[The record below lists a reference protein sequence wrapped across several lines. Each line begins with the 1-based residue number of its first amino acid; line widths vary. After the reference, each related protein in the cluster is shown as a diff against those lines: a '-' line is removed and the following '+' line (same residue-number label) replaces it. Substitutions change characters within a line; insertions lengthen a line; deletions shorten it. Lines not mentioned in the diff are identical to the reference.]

1 MTQRFSFYFRFYQC
15 LCSTKEPSCDFI
27 FELTPNMTC
36 PRFPYCY
43 QVISVTKTDLSDETI
58 DADSK
63 VFLCEA
69 RLAALNVSCRWQ
81 GINKETCFALSHFE
95 RPNNCRGCTNI
106 CWVGSSSVS
115 YEMTGDRNKPEAG
128 ECGSPR
134 TTPPLSSKI
143 SQTAA
148 ADGSSLNPSSTTT
161 EVSAS
166 KLLTSTEFSSLQPS
180 TTKDYPSL
188 QPSTPTDFSSLQPST
203 PTDFSSLQPSTRTD
217 FPSFQPSTTTGFSS
231 LQPSTADAPYPTASV
246 TTDVYL
252 PIEPVNVSNGDTS
265 GIQSHDNGNGNLVA
279 IGIGLACAILIA
291 LFIAFSLVLFR
302 RHRQRKSKEEAEKR
316 RISYIQP
323 YALSGQDYDGG
334 AHANNNL
341 FSSCAGDQFDFAKD
355 EHDYRTYDALG
366 NTYTD
371 IADGDVASPGPSDK
385 SKSDIDDYEFV
396 NEENFSKSPYNN
408 VEGRALC
415 ARVGGGTKG
424 DNTYN
429 KFNNGIVQSSPDF
442 LDNVPETYHMTS
454 TGKNG
459 MDEGGKGHK
468 KLRGGAGLS
477 KESVRG
483 DDLEM
488 YRMTSAKELDTAP
501 REEKEEAGH
510 VYNRL
515 RDGAGTSKGVVERDF
530 EIYNVAAGKFK
541 PHSENQTEK
550 VVSNSPEEPVNPYSV
565 ASIIDNDLVVSS
577 LEVKDGAGGSVGEED
592 RDDEGQGLSPSRK
605 PKSGF
610 TDSED
615 SRDAEST
622 EYFVLENDK
631 PRDTADKAGPTT
643 HGLETSPEKQSTECF
658 LPGNGTEKG
667 ATGEVIDTSLGD
679 HTQTEYFM
687 LEEKEGNVNGIARS
701 SSLSVDGEKNLYFLT
716 ENEHK
721 ETEYFALEDEAK
733 QANGDVGNHNLP
745 KDGLGNLYFLTDN
758 EQEETEYSLA
768 EEDVVKDGGYDLRQS
783 QPMDGLVSFD
793 LTGDGSG
800 LEGDYFMV
808 DGDVGTDDKLHGSD
822 ADNNTDRREGGARGN
837 LDSGIRISH
846 VYNEIPGDEDETE
859 YMEINDV
866 VK

>member
-1 MTQRFSFYFRFYQC
+1 MSY
-15 LCSTKEPSCDFI
+15 
-27 FELTPNMTC
+27 
-36 PRFPYCY
+36 
-43 QVISVTKTDLSDETI
+43 
-58 DADSK
+58 
-63 VFLCEA
+63 
-69 RLAALNVSCRWQ
+69 
-81 GINKETCFALSHFE
+81 E
-95 RPNNCRGCTNI
+95 RPLG
-106 CWVGSSSVS
+106 
-115 YEMTGDRNKPEAG
+115 RNKPEAG
-128 ECGSPR
+128 VCESPR
-134 TTPPLSSKI
+134 TTPPLSSGI
-143 SQTAA
+143 SQTAT

-161 EVSAS
+161 EVSTS
-166 KLLTSTEFSSLQPS
+166 KPLTS
-180 TTKDYPSL
+180 
-188 QPSTPTDFSSLQPST
+188 TDFSS
-203 PTDFSSLQPSTRTD
+203 SSPSTRTD
-217 FPSFQPSTTTGFSS
+217 VSLSKPSTT
-231 LQPSTADAPYPTASV
+231 DAPNTTALV
-246 TTDVYL
+246 TTDVHL
-252 PIEPVNVSNGDTS
+252 PTESVNVSSGDTS
-265 GIQSHDNGNGNLVA
+265 ATQSHDNGNGNLVA

-291 LFIAFSLVLFR
+291 LVIALSLVLFR

-323 YALSGQDYDGG
+323 YALSGHDYDGG
-334 AHANNNL
+334 AHTNNNL
-341 FSSCAGDQFDFAKD
+341 FSYCAADQFDFAKD

-371 IADGDVASPGPSDK
+371 IAEGAVAHPGPSDK
-385 SKSDIDDYEFV
+385 SKSDIDDYDFV
-396 NEENFSKSPYNN
+396 NEGNFPKSQYNN
-408 VEGRALC
+408 VEGRAFC

-429 KFNNGIVQSSPDF
+429 KLNNGISGSSLDF
-442 LDNVPETYHMTS
+442 LDNMPETYNMAP
-454 TGKNG
+454 TGEIG
-459 MDEGGKGHK
+459 MGEGGKGHNR
-468 KLRGGAGLS
+468 LRGGAGLS
-477 KESVRG
+477 KESFRG

-488 YRMTSAKELDTAP
+488 YRMASAKELDTIP
-501 REEKEEAGH
+501 REEKDEAGH

-515 RDGAGTSKGVVERDF
+515 IDGAGTSEGVVERAS
-530 EIYNVAAGKFK
+530 ETYNVAAGKFK
-541 PHSENQTEK
+541 PDCENQT
-550 VVSNSPEEPVNPYSV
+550 VVSNSPEEPDNPYSV
-565 ASIIDNDLVVSS
+565 ASFIDNYPAVSF
-577 LEVKDGAGGSVGEED
+577 LGVKDGGGGWVGKENL
-592 RDDEGQGLSPSRK
+592 DDEGQGLSPSRK

-701 SSLSVDGEKNLYFLT
+701 SSLSVEGEKNLYFLT

-768 EEDVVKDGGYDLRQS
+768 EEDVVKDGGYDLRQG
-783 QPMDGLVSFD
+783 QPMDGLISFD
-793 LTGDGSG
+793 LTGNGSD

-808 DGDVGTDDKLHGSD
+808 DGDVGTDNKLHGSD
-822 ADNNTDRREGGARGN
+822 TDNNTDRREGGARGN